1 MARRPP
7 QRVQT
12 RHDDGG
18 AALDIGAFA
27 QAEAP
32 SPSSSERPAVANVEA
47 DGRALP
53 LSRQEFVES
62 LGELRAQ
69 GALDVAD
76 EAAVLRQYDMLLAD
90 LKVEKTR
97 LEAEFRERT
106 DREGLEA
113 AQAWLTEAAQA
124 LGRREGTRM
133 RQLFQTIPAL
143 SAPVAPA

>member
-12 RHDDGG
+12 RHDDSG
-18 AALDIGAFA
+18 AALDPGAFV
-27 QAEAP
+27 QAG
-32 SPSSSERPAVANVEA
+32 SPPLPARGQSAEPGPAA
-47 DGRALP
+47 DARELP
-53 LSRQEFVES
+53 RSRQEFVES

-76 EAAVLRQYDMLLAD
+76 EAAVLRQYDVLLAD
-90 LKVEKTR
+90 LKIEKKR

-106 DREGLEA
+106 DREGLDA
-113 AQAWLTEAAQA
+113 AQAWLAEAAQA

-143 SAPVAPA
+143 SAPTAPA